1 MVIIVVSIFSMNLE
15 EIYTLSYR
23 EETLNQSW
31 SELLKYIEENEYTNK
46 VVEYGEIISAKKE
59 LLSVYGNSN
68 FIHHILAEDL
78 AKFLSSLSVLRED
91 ILISTNDTKNILI
104 IFPYIVQDLNEI
116 FIKGYMEEDYF
127 KSLYRL
133 QGLEEKIQVP
143 NFEAFL
149 NNLVNEVIKNP
160 VYLDQEMKNFVKK
173 FIPKNILVK
182 INDIISDNKI
192 YLSENNFVSAYTLL
206 NFLNNNHVI
215 NSENLTTLKK
225 LESYFS
231 LKSELTDMNNKVYF
245 LEKAEMETFVQEIYQ
260 VGEKLAQMTLENDLL
275 KNLYLSSIKTMNNK
289 IYTID
294 ENIISDVDLNKLIG
308 KFDEDIE
315 NELIKL
321 SSKLEIMDSTTI
333 IENTIET
340 NESTEIITTNKNND
354 EMKKEENYTLYIYI
368 GIVLAT
374 VLFVFLIF
382 EVSPSIK
389 KVEFLC
395 KIGLGKYALR
405 ISEKL
410 VMKEPNNYKNY
421 MAMAKAFEAIGEYN
435 SSIVCY
441 KKAMKLK
448 EKGEIK

>member
-1 MVIIVVSIFSMNLE
+1 
-15 EIYTLSYR
+15 
-23 EETLNQSW
+23 
-31 SELLKYIEENEYTNK
+31 
-46 VVEYGEIISAKKE
+46 
-59 LLSVYGNSN
+59 
-68 FIHHILAEDL
+68 
-78 AKFLSSLSVLRED
+78 
-91 ILISTNDTKNILI
+91 
-104 IFPYIVQDLNEI
+104 
-116 FIKGYMEEDYF
+116 
-127 KSLYRL
+127 
-133 QGLEEKIQVP
+133 
-143 NFEAFL
+143 
-149 NNLVNEVIKNP
+149 
-160 VYLDQEMKNFVKK
+160 
-173 FIPKNILVK
+173 
-182 INDIISDNKI
+182 
-192 YLSENNFVSAYTLL
+192 
-206 NFLNNNHVI
+206 
-215 NSENLTTLKK
+215 
-225 LESYFS
+225 
-231 LKSELTDMNNKVYF
+231 MNNKVYF

-260 VGEKLAQMTLENDLL
+260 VGEKLVQMTLENDLL

-321 SSKLEIMDSTTI
+321 SSKLEIMDSTTV

>member
-1 MVIIVVSIFSMNLE
+1 MLIIVVSIFSMNLE

-46 VVEYGEIISAKKE
+46 VAEYGEIISAKKE

-68 FIHHILAEDL
+68 FVKHILAEDS

-91 ILISTNDTKNILI
+91 LLIDEEDTKNILL

-149 NNLVNEVIKNP
+149 NNLVNEVIKNSF
-160 VYLDQEMKNFVKK
+160 YLDQEMKNFVKK
-173 FIPKNILVK
+173 FVPENILEK
-182 INDIISDNKI
+182 INGIIRDNKI
-192 YLSENNFVSAYTLL
+192 YLSEENFVSAYTLL
-206 NFLNNNHVI
+206 NFLSNNHVI

-225 LESYFS
+225 LESYFRI
-231 LKSELTDMNNKVYF
+231 KSELTDMNNKVYF
-245 LEKAEMETFVQEIYQ
+245 LEKTEMNTFVREIYQ
-260 VGEKLAQMTLENDLL
+260 VGEKLSQMTLENELL
-275 KNLYLSSIKTMNNK
+275 KNLYLSSIKTMNNR
-289 IYTID
+289 INTVE
-294 ENIISDVDLNKLIG
+294 ENIISDIDLNKLIG
-308 KFDEDIE
+308 KFNEDIE

-321 SSKLEIMDSTTI
+321 SSKLEMTDSATT
-333 IENTIET
+333 IENTDET
-340 NESTEIITTNKNND
+340 D
-354 EMKKEENYTLYIYI
+354 ENYMIYLYI
-368 GIVLAT
+368 GIVVAI
-374 VLFVFLIF
+374 VLFIILIF
-382 EVSPSIK
+382 ELAPSIK

-395 KIGLGKYALR
+395 KIGFGKYALR

-410 VMKEPNNYKNY
+410 VMKEPNNYKSY
-421 MAMAKAFEAIGEYN
+421 MAMAKAFETMGEYN
-435 SSIVCY
+435 SSISSY

>member
-1 MVIIVVSIFSMNLE
+1 
-15 EIYTLSYR
+15 
-23 EETLNQSW
+23 
-31 SELLKYIEENEYTNK
+31 
-46 VVEYGEIISAKKE
+46 
-59 LLSVYGNSN
+59 
-68 FIHHILAEDL
+68 
-78 AKFLSSLSVLRED
+78 
-91 ILISTNDTKNILI
+91 
-104 IFPYIVQDLNEI
+104 
-116 FIKGYMEEDYF
+116 MEEDYF

-260 VGEKLAQMTLENDLL
+260 VGEKLVQMTLENDLL

-321 SSKLEIMDSTTI
+321 SSKLEIMDSTTV

-441 KKAMKLK
+441 KKALKLK

>member
-46 VVEYGEIISAKKE
+46 VAEYGEIISAKKE
-59 LLSVYGNSN
+59 LLNVYGNSN
-68 FIHHILAEDL
+68 FVKHILAEDS

-91 ILISTNDTKNILI
+91 VLISENETKNILI
-104 IFPYIVQDLNEI
+104 IFPSIVQDLNEI

-133 QGLEEKIQVP
+133 QGLEEKLQVP

-160 VYLDQEMKNFVKK
+160 VYLDQEMKNFIKK
-173 FIPKNILVK
+173 FIPKNILEK
-182 INDIISDNKI
+182 INGIIRDNKI
-192 YLSENNFVSAYTLL
+192 YLSEENFVSAYTLL
-206 NFLNNNHVI
+206 NFLSNNHVI

-231 LKSELTDMNNKVYF
+231 LKSELTDMNNNVYF
-245 LEKAEMETFVQEIYQ
+245 LEKTDMNTFVQEIYQ
-260 VGEKLAQMTLENDLL
+260 VGEKLSQMTLENDLL
-275 KNLYLSSIKTMNNK
+275 KNLYLSSIKTMNNR
-289 IYTID
+289 INTVE

-308 KFDEDIE
+308 EFNEDIE

-321 SSKLEIMDSTTI
+321 SSKLEMTDSATT
-333 IENTIET
+333 IENTDET
-340 NESTEIITTNKNND
+340 DESTEMITSNSNNN
-354 EMKKEENYTLYIYI
+354 EVKKEENYMLYFYI
-368 GIVLAT
+368 GVIIAIVL
-374 VLFVFLIF
+374 FFILIF
-382 EVSPSIK
+382 ELAPSIK

-395 KIGLGKYALR
+395 KIGFGKYALR
-405 ISEKL
+405 VSEKL
-410 VMKEPNNYKNY
+410 VMKEPNNYKSY
-421 MAMAKAFEAIGEYN
+421 MAMAKAFEAMGEYN
-435 SSIVCY
+435 SSISSY